1 MLITANA
8 RAFLQLKKLQLTST
22 INFNKILNKGEINIL
37 VPFGNHVRGAMF
49 LDYSSI
55 GDEKLTDVIDNM
67 SKQIDGFYYGRFD
80 IKCKSIEDLKANKNF
95 AVLELNGSGAEP
107 AHIYQPGFSFF
118 KAQKIIMAHYKM
130 MYQAAKFN
138 HQNGVAYLTLKSF
151 RDTIKKQKEYKMKVL
166 NV

>member
-1 MLITANA
+1 
-8 RAFLQLKKLQLTST
+8 
-22 INFNKILNKGEINIL
+22 
-37 VPFGNHVRGAMF
+37 MF

-151 RDTIKKQKEYKMKVL
+151 RDTIKKQKEYRMKVV